1 MKKPIDI
8 ATSNPISRQ
17 MTDAAASE
25 IGRLP
30 NLGPKSSAMLARASI
45 RSLDEL
51 REIGAVAAYA
61 RVKRVDRTASLN
73 LLWALQG
80 ALTGEPWQKVAR
92 EQRSS
97 LLLALEVETKGP

>member
-1 MKKPIDI
+1 MKTLI
-8 ATSNPISRQ
+8 ATATSDPNSGQ
-17 MTDAAASE
+17 VTDAVASQIE
-25 IGRLP
+25 RLP